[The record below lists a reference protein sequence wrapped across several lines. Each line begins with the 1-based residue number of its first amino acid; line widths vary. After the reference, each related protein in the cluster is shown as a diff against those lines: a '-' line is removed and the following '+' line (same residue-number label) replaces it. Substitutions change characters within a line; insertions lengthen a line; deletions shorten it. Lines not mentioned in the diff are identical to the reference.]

1 MTIIDFPD
9 GIFPQAGSGGGCEP
23 VATVQLFSSGRTGA
37 QQAVL
42 RGAGEVWIQEVTL
55 ITFGTKERELA
66 KALAQLRGPLNKLR
80 CPDLY
85 AYSRQV
91 DGAGNAVYSGSDVL
105 FTDNTR
111 FTDGTGWA
119 RGSAATVTLDGA
131 ISVGDTTITIQSTS
145 NDPYLLQA
153 NDRIQIGDVLYAV
166 LDYDYTTL
174 DVIIH
179 PPVRAAAA
187 DNATVTTHKP
197 RGLWRLPDA
206 SQIIPSDTVNL
217 PSGPV
222 RTRQLRLI
230 EAL

>member
-9 GIFPQAGSGGGCEP
+9 GIFPQADSGGGCEP
-23 VATVQLFSSGRTGA
+23 VSSVQLFSSGRTGA

-55 ITFGTKERELA
+55 ITSGAKERELL
-66 KALAQLRGPLNKLR
+66 KVLAQLRGPLNRLR

-91 DGAGNAVYSGSDVL
+91 DGDGNAKYSGSDVL

-111 FTDGTGWA
+111 FNDGTGWA
-119 RGSAATVTLDGA
+119 RASAATVTLDGA
-131 ISVGDTTITIQSTS
+131 ISVGDTTITISSTS
-145 NDPYLLQA
+145 NDPNLLKGG
-153 NDRIQIGDVLYAV
+153 DRIQIGDVLYAV
-166 LDYDYTTL
+166 IDYDYSTL
-174 DVIIH
+174 DAIIH
-179 PPVRAAAA
+179 PPVRVAASDGAS
-187 DNATVTTHKP
+187 VTTHKP
-197 RGLWRLPDA
+197 QGLWRLPDA
-206 SQIIPSDTVNL
+206 SQIIPAHTVNL

-222 RTRQLRLI
+222 RTRTLRLI